1 MLKLLRQ
8 TKIRNV
14 PTWKQ
19 QSLCEAL
26 NALYLGMLGLQ
37 TNTGKF
43 GLRKTDVHNG
53 RA

>member
-1 MLKLLRQ
+1 MLELLRQ
-8 TKIRNV
+8 MKLSSA

-37 TNTGKF
+37 TNKGKC
-43 GLRKTDVHNG
+43 GLRKTDLQDR